1 MRPLQERLRLAG
13 MYLQATNPTT
23 CNPQSALMEA
33 ADKID
38 RLEKALSDA
47 ARQLAEASELIS
59 EWGAY
64 AESYFQDKHDL
75 AGDVSMF
82 KKYAAGL
89 DEVIRGV
96 QK

>member
-33 ADKID
+33 ADRID
-38 RLEKALSDA
+38 RLEKALSA
-47 ARQLAEASELIS
+47 AAMQLGEASELIG